1 MAIVASQMY
10 MLQLLQK
17 YNALSGRARTES
29 GNLKCFSA
37 REQGMREDAD
47 EWLKL
52 KTRKCRVL
60 IELNQDRETHYLH
73 DNLHDQQ

>member
-17 YNALSGRARTES
+17 YNAQSGRARTES
-29 GNLKCFSA
+29 ENSKSFSA
-37 REQGMREDAD
+37 GEQGMREDAD
-47 EWLKL
+47 GSLKR
-52 KTRKCRVL
+52 KTRKFGVL

-73 DNLHDQQ
+73 DDLHDQQ